1 MKFADFICIGPP
13 KAGTTWMFEQLRH
26 HPQVFIGIKEPNFFG
41 QNTPLVRYAAHFAEA
56 NGRLCGDLSPQYSKH
71 PSIAARIYDLLPQA
85 KIIYS
90 LREPARRAFSQ
101 WKMARRLG
109 NIPAEMSFRDA
120 FEEDRSAIRTRGEYT
135 KFVEAYRSLFGDR
148 FLILWFDDIA
158 AKPAAVTRQLAQF
171 LGIDPEWVSPD
182 LAVNPNPNRDRT
194 PISDADLLYCRSYY
208 DQWDR
213 ELMAL
218 MRLARLPWG

>member
-120 FEEDRSAIRTRGEYT
+120 FEEDRSPIRTRGEYT
-135 KFVEAYRSLFGDR
+135 KFVEAYRSCSAIGFSSCGSTTSPQNLRPSPVNSRNFWA
-148 FLILWFDDIA
+148 LIRNGY
-158 AKPAAVTRQLAQF
+158 RQTLPSTE
-171 LGIDPEWVSPD
+171 PELRQD
-182 LAVNPNPNRDRT
+182 TYFRRRLAV
-194 PISDADLLYCRSYY
+194 
-208 DQWDR
+208 
-213 ELMAL
+213 
-218 MRLARLPWG
+218 LPVIL